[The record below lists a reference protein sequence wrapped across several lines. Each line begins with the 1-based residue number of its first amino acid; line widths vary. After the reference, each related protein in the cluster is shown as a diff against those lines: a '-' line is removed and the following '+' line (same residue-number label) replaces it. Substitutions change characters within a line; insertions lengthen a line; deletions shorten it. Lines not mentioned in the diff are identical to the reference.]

1 MTSDD
6 DVLRLRPRKFA
17 IVPES
22 LAPPRKG
29 KVDFCMTKGSKVM
42 IYLTLLY
49 FLLQYLQE
57 YSKI

>member
-1 MTSDD
+1 MTSEDEI
-6 DVLRLRPRKFA
+6 LRLQPQKFA
-17 IVPES
+17 IV
-22 LAPPRKG
+22 PRKG
-29 KVDFCMTKGSKVM
+29 KVDLCMTNGPKVM